1 MTSRGSGNATPP
13 AIGGGYFVEQ
23 FVPSLLNQATNT
35 MNQRFKVALK
45 RFGLSVSQWRALAAL
60 TTGDDLSLTEISQL
74 TSINQPT
81 LSRVIDQ
88 LVQRGLIAAAPRP
101 SDGRFVAI
109 SLTPAGQDVLTEVWP
124 IAWQH
129 SERALAGL
137 SAEES
142 DQLRNLLKRVLQTLH
157 AG

>member
-1 MTSRGSGNATPP
+1 MSRGRDTTTPP

-23 FVPSLLNQATNT
+23 FVPSLLNQVTNT

-45 RFGLSVSQWRALAAL
+45 NFGLSLSQWRALAAL
-60 TTGDDLSLTEISQL
+60 TTGDDLSLTAISEL

-88 LVQRGLIAAAPRP
+88 LVQRGLIAAAPRR

-109 SLTPAGQDVLTEVWP
+109 SLTPAGRDVVADVWP

-129 SERALAGL
+129 SEGALADL
-137 SAEES
+137 TVEEN
-142 DQLRNLLKRVLQTLH
+142 DQLRNLLTSVLQTLR